1 MAISVTKPTVG
12 GSENTWGTTINTGID
27 TLVDALNG
35 TSGTVAPN
43 LSTLTINGTNVTA
56 TAAELNTLDGLTAS
70 TAELNKLDGLT
81 ASTTKLNTAST
92 HYVPSGGII
101 MWSGSVAN
109 IPTGWVLCT
118 GGNNTPNLRN
128 RFVVGAGSLYAV
140 GDTGGS
146 SYVALSTANL
156 PAHTHSSGT
165 LGGSTNSTGSHTHS
179 GTTNSTGNHT
189 HTIDGGSGTVSDF
202 FGGSDANYGAGIGSP
217 AISTNSAGSHS
228 HTLNVNSAGS
238 HSHTVDVN
246 SGSTGSAGSGTT
258 HENRPP
264 YYALA
269 YIMKT

>member
-165 LGGSTNSTGSHTHS
+165 LGGSTNSAGSHTHS
-179 GTTNSTGNHT
+179 GTTNTTGSHT
-189 HTIDGGSGTVSDF
+189 HGVLTYY
-202 FGGSDANYGAGIGSP
+202 DANANGNRVATAYANGGTRAYTEAAGD
-217 AISTNSAGSHS
+217 HS
-228 HTLNVNSAGS
+228 HTLSINSNGA
-238 HSHTVDVN
+238 HTHTVDVN
-246 SGSTGSAGSGTT
+246 SGNTGSKGSGTAF
-258 HENRPP
+258 NILPK

-269 YIMKT
+269 YIMKL